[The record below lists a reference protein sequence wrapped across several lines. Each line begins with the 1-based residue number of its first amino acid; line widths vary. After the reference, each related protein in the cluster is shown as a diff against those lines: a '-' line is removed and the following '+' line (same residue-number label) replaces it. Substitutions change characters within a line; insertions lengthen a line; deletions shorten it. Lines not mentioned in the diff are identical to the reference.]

1 MEKVNNYKLSKRRE
15 SSPSFIDELNKYF
28 EQQEIILIYE
38 GKIEQEV
45 IKVISNEVKKKME
58 LKHESLKLQGVIFHL
73 IVEMLQN
80 ISKYSDDKEIGKG
93 IIAIGKVSGKY
104 CIYGGNK
111 ISNEKI
117 APMELFINTINNM
130 NASHLTELYERK
142 ISNLGFNVQGGA
154 GLGLIDMIRKSKQ
167 KLQYSFEPLTQGVS
181 FFMVTATVFSN

>member
-1 MEKVNNYKLSKRRE
+1 MKKISVSASGKLMLFGEHAVAYGKPCIVTAVSERLRATVTVLSKPFFTV
-15 SSPSFIDELNKYF
+15 SAPDVQVSDY
-28 EQQEIILIYE
+28 
-38 GKIEQEV
+38 
-45 IKVISNEVKKKME
+45 KKP
-58 LKHESLKLQGVIFHL
+58 IT
-73 IVEMLQN
+73 
-80 ISKYSDDKEIGKG
+80 EIGKG